1 MSEESVC
8 FAGVTLN
15 TAAIAAIPIAVER
28 GECPSFPAEKRPKN
42 EVRTDEGRFALQA
55 DRNGRWLNIK
65 RADKATAQRRAEVP
79 EINSS
84 SEIEAQT

>member
-1 MSEESVC
+1 MSKMSEESVC

-28 GECPSFPAEKRPKN
+28 GECPSFPTEKRPKN

-65 RADKATAQRRAEVP
+65 RRDNAKAAGDPRKKYKLALDL
-79 EINSS
+79 N
-84 SEIEAQT
+84 